1 MLGQL
6 DIASRFELLKDL
18 FGSLKLLTTDKG
30 HLSEQT
36 LGLDLIERSS
46 LLRMIRG
53 SSRLYGV
60 LRQASCTL

>member
-18 FGSLKLLTTDKG
+18 FGSLKLLTTDKA
-30 HLSEQT
+30 HLSEQVW
-36 LGLDLIERSS
+36 GLELVERSS

-60 LRQASCTL
+60 LRQAS